1 MQHNISIKKIDSPL
15 GVLTACAGEDG
26 IYLVEFDERTELK
39 QELEK
44 LEKDLNARIQPGD
57 NEHLTKLAEELKD
70 YFSGS
75 LKEFSV
81 PLVLTG
87 TGFQRLVW
95 TKLQEI
101 PYGKT
106 RTYLQQANA
115 LGNPAAI
122 RAVAQANGQ
131 NKIAILVPCHR
142 VIGSDGQLTGYA
154 GGLWRKRFL
163 LDLEK
168 ETGRPLSLFDGM
180 QV

>member
-1 MQHNISIKKIDSPL
+1 MQRIISIKQVDSPL
-15 GVLTACAGEDG
+15 GVLIACAGDDG
-26 IYLVEFDERTELK
+26 IYLVEFDEGRALEP
-39 QELEK
+39 ELEK
-44 LEKDLNARIQPGD
+44 LERELNARIQPGD
-57 NEHLTKLAEELKD
+57 NEHLAKLAEELKG
-70 YFSGS
+70 YFAGS

-87 TGFQRLVW
+87 TSFQQSVW
-95 TKLQEI
+95 AKLQEI

-122 RAVAQANGQ
+122 RAVAHANGQ